1 MGENLQLL
9 GGKSANESIHSLTN
23 FIRYIKITIQSEVED
38 YSIMN
43 ARSKL
48 YNADNPP
55 LTIVG
60 NIEPQVLYKGDS
72 NRHQ

>member
-1 MGENLQLL
+1 
-9 GGKSANESIHSLTN
+9 
-23 FIRYIKITIQSEVED
+23 
-38 YSIMN
+38 MN

-48 YNADNPP
+48 YHADNPP